1 MKRTLITIAFTLL
14 AACIS
19 HAQTS
24 IKEQL
29 KDVAGQ
35 VEDALFNEEDG
46 AYVKAKKEI
55 QKEIS
60 TIDTDEITETLESWS
75 GTVKKFFKE
84 NETVNDISDTMSSSY
99 ETVKESRF
107 VKKTGRYTSAFFESV
122 KEGWG
127 AFTGHMK
134 QKIQENEDLE

>member
-1 MKRTLITIAFTLL
+1 MKRTLITIALILL
-14 AACIS
+14 TACIS
-19 HAQTS
+19 NAQTS

-29 KDVAGQ
+29 KDVASQ

-46 AYVKAKKEI
+46 AFVKAKKEI
-55 QKEIS
+55 QEDIS
-60 TIDTDEITETLESWS
+60 SIDTDEITQTLESWS

-99 ETVKESRF
+99 ETVKESKV
-107 VKKTGRYTSAFFESV
+107 VKKTGRYTNAFFESV

-127 AFTGHMK
+127 TFTSHMK
-134 QKIQENEDLE
+134 QKVQEYEDQE